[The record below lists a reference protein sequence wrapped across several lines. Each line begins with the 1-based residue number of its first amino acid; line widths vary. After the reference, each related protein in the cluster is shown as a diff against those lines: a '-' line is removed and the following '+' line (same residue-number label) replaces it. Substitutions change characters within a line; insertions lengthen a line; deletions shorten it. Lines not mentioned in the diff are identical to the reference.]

1 MPPLTFSKCV
11 AREAKVSGDALQGLV
26 HHPASSP
33 SRHQISTSFRWGQQS
48 DQKCRKRGRE
58 GTHAPGVVSKEE
70 RCERG
75 DADIRQGH
83 APRRPSA
90 TTASSSA
97 VRHSHCGNGN
107 GNGKWEMRFKSH
119 HELTSGKRNGG
130 RKPSGGVRTWR
141 LDVGFHGGF
150 PGRHALVDGGV
161 KLPPHRR

>member
-1 MPPLTFSKCV
+1 MPPLTFSKRV

-58 GTHAPGVVSKEE
+58 GTHAPGVVSEEE

-75 DADIRQGH
+75 DADMRQGH
-83 APRRPSA
+83 APRWPSA
-90 TTASSSA
+90 TTASASAAA

-107 GNGKWEMRFKSH
+107 GNEKWEMRFKSH
-119 HELTSGKRNGG
+119 HELTSGERNGG
-130 RKPSGGVRTWR
+130 GGNRAAGYELGVSTSGSMAVSLDGTR
-141 LDVGFHGGF
+141 L
-150 PGRHALVDGGV
+150 
-161 KLPPHRR
+161 